1 MYNAAIFQ
9 VTSSLYFMANFM
21 ACNLAYDTN
30 KFSEILV
37 WLWRYFDNE
46 ASKVPFWG
54 SFEAYFN

>member
-1 MYNAAIFQ
+1 MFLFWHMYNTAIFQ

-37 WLWRYFDNE
+37 WL
-46 ASKVPFWG
+46 
-54 SFEAYFN
+54 